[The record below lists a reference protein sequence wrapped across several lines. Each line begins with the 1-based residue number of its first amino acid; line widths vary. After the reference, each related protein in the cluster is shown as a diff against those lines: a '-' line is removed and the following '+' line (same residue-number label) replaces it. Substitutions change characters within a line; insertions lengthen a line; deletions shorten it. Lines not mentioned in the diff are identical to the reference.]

1 MKQATAK
8 LNYLRIAPRKVRL
21 VADLVRGMNANKA
34 VAILANT
41 RKRASEPMMKL
52 VKSAIANAKNNL
64 EMDENKLYIA
74 ELRVDE
80 GPTLKRWRPRAFGR
94 AYGINKR
101 TSHIKIILKEH
112 VTQSRSKRIQ
122 TEKNK

>member
-101 TSHIKIILKEH
+101 TSHIKLILKEH
-112 VTQSRSKRIQ
+112 VTQSRSKRVS
-122 TEKNK
+122 TERNK

>member
-1 MKQATAK
+1 MKQAMAK

-21 VADLVRGMNANKA
+21 VADLVRGMDANKA
-34 VAILANT
+34 VAVLNNV
-41 RKRASEPMMKL
+41 RKRGADPMAKL